1 MASKVKDPAAIE
13 HAKTLTNIPWCE
25 DYEKMISGML
35 YNSQAPELVEGRF
48 RARKL
53 IHKYNSYFP
62 DDATNDTLVAEREKM
77 LNEALGKIGSNPFI
91 ETPFNID
98 YGCNTSIGDNFYANF
113 NLVILDCGMVTIGH
127 RVLFGPFVSI
137 FGATH
142 ETDVQSRRNGIEYG
156 GSVTIGDDCWIGG
169 NTTIMPGVTIGKGCT
184 IGAGSIVTKSIPDF
198 SVAVGSP
205 AKVIKKVNPVPDL

>member
-1 MASKVKDPAAIE
+1 M
-13 HAKTLTNIPWCE
+13 LF
-25 DYEKMISGML
+25 YEFS
-35 YNSQAPELVEGRF
+35 
-48 RARKL
+48 
-53 IHKYNSYFP
+53 
-62 DDATNDTLVAEREKM
+62 
-77 LNEALGKIGSNPFI
+77 
-91 ETPFNID
+91 
-98 YGCNTSIGDNFYANF
+98 
-113 NLVILDCGMVTIGH
+113 LVILDCGMVTIGD

-205 AKVIKKVNPVPDL
+205 AKVIKKVNSVPDL